1 MCLLSGPWRRTQCQF
16 LVLPFCQSGH
26 RLWLLFSGSLKKTKW
41 IKDLK
46 ADLSCNGAPPSFFW
60 GLRISQVPLTYEYE
74 PVSSSANEAYAK
86 VLIEV
91 SPSWAGPM
99 ISTWLFHSL
108 LPLIWCFRA
117 KVLTDTTTV
126 QYLYKCCQENF
137 VLKSGRPPGSGV
149 PCSLVCPPFDQGR
162 AILYTY
168 L

>member
-16 LVLPFCQSGH
+16 LVSPFCQSGQ

-46 ADLSCNGAPPSFFW
+46 ADLSCNGAPPSFFR
-60 GLRISQVPLTYEYE
+60 GLRISQVPLTYVYE

-108 LPLIWCFRA
+108 LPLIWCLEQRCWQTPPQYSICINAA
-117 KVLTDTTTV
+117 KKTLFSNLEDH
-126 QYLYKCCQENF
+126 L
-137 VLKSGRPPGSGV
+137 GV
-149 PCSLVCPPFDQGR
+149 VYCVH
-162 AILYTY
+162 
-168 L
+168 